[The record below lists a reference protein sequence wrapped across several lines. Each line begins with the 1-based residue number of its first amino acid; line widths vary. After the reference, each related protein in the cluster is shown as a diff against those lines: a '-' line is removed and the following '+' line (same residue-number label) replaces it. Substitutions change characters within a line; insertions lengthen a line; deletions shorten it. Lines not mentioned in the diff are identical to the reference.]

1 MVLMIDLSPTFLFIQ
16 TTFYYKHIEIR
27 LKMLILYICKV
38 SSIHQQTCINKV
50 SPQEILSQAL
60 PKLFL
65 VC

>member
-1 MVLMIDLSPTFLFIQ
+1 MSLIDLSPTFLFIK

-38 SSIHQQTCINKV
+38 SSIHQETSLSKV
-50 SPQEILSQAL
+50 SPQEIISQAL